1 MSGAV
6 IRGGGAGASARSVS
20 EDGRASGTPV
30 LSDSMPPLSKHGAT
44 MAEPTQWPVATEM
57 KLVLSDGKIKTEMIR
72 LPAESECCVIDTLR
86 ITLDESTIHRA
97 AGITQISDEDV
108 ASAMSRILAP
118 IFGFGI
124 STKYDKGR
132 DFYSDAWELGDNF
145 GHFALGG
152 ARQNNTVLIAI
163 NGKGCLGAKPGWEHR
178 LYEFLASPFCIRP
191 VITRVDLAHDDFE
204 GTELPVRSCVA
215 LWHEGGFDRFGNR
228 PTPIQMGA
236 WLSDDPNG
244 HGLTFYVGTKR
255 SSQMLRDYEKGKQL
269 GAPDSPWVRS
279 EVQFSNHDKVIPL
292 DILIDPSSY
301 FVAAYPCFQRF
312 SPSRTG
318 KKTEVVKR
326 SVEAGIEHYIR
337 HTRRSY
343 GKFLRVARQI
353 YGDEELLDLVQSE
366 SEEWPERLVWPD
378 HQFVSPPIHDAPKP
392 QPLSYLELISAA
404 PSFGYRGDVFG
415 FLDSLDQEK

>member
-1 MSGAV
+1 MSTLV
-6 IRGGGAGASARSVS
+6 SKLNGASAVAPARSAR
-20 EDGRASGTPV
+20 EDERDSGE
-30 LSDSMPPLSKHGAT
+30 PPHSKHGAT
-44 MAEPTQWPVATEM
+44 MADPSRWPATTEM
-57 KLVLSDGKIKTEMIR
+57 KLILRDGKVVTEMIR

-86 ITLDESTIHRA
+86 ITLDESTVHRV
-97 AGITQISDEDV
+97 AGATQISDDDV
-108 ASAMSRILAP
+108 ARAMSRILQP

-124 STKYDKGR
+124 STKYEKGR

-152 ARQNNTVLIAI
+152 SRQNNTVLVAI
-163 NGKGCLGAKPGWEHR
+163 NGRGCLGAKPGWEGR
-178 LYEFLASPFCIRP
+178 LYQFLTSGHCVRP
-191 VITRVDLAHDDFE
+191 VITRVDLAHDDFAGDE
-204 GTELPVRSCVA
+204 MPVRSCVEV
-215 LWHEGGFDRFGNR
+215 WEQGGFDRFGNR
-228 PTPIQMGA
+228 PTPNQMGA
-236 WLSDDPNG
+236 WLNNDPNG
-244 HGLTFYVGTKR
+244 HGLTFYAGTKR
-255 SSQMLRDYEKGKQL
+255 SSQLLRVYEKGRQL

-301 FVAAYPCFQRF
+301 FVAAYPTLQRF
-312 SPSRTG
+312 SPAHTG
-318 KKTEVVKR
+318 KRTEVVKR
-326 SVEAGIEHYIR
+326 SVEAGIEHYLR

-343 GKFLRVARQI
+343 GKFLRLARQV

-378 HQFVSPPIHDAPKP
+378 HQLVSPPIHDAPKP
-392 QPLSYLELISAA
+392 QPISYLELISAA